1 LRYVPSVRGD
11 TEERAVRPGI
21 YYILIV
27 LMARIAFADE
37 LVFNN
42 GDKLTGTVVQLAGG
56 KVTFKSAVAGEV
68 TIAVS
73 EIRSL
78 STQGPVKVV
87 LPDRSVVDQQI
98 LPGEAGHA
106 RIGERDFVLGDIRG
120 INPPQARWGGKASMG
135 LSVISTTNHNDR
147 IDFLLSLA
155 RTGAKDRIAIDSAYF
170 FARTD
175 GDTTTNNW
183 FINGDYNFARRGRIY
198 VFANGRLE
206 QDRIQDLDLRSILGS
221 GLGYIASER
230 PDFSFRGE
238 GGLAVAP
245 SPAASSERVTDVR
258 EYRFPTVVEAE
269 PGSSRRRRAT
279 VPSGS

>member
-1 LRYVPSVRGD
+1 
-11 TEERAVRPGI
+11 VRPGI

-68 TIAVS
+68 TI
-73 EIRSL
+73 
-78 STQGPVKVV
+78 
-87 LPDRSVVDQQI
+87 
-98 LPGEAGHA
+98 EAGHA

-120 INPPQARWGGKASMG
+120 INPPQARWGGKASLG

-279 VPSGS
+279 VPSGSRYRATGGRSRGRGR